1 MSATVMQTAIWVSAA
16 GILLLFMK
24 RRRGRKVHR

>member
-1 MSATVMQTAIWVSAA
+1 MNVTLMQTMIWVSAA

-24 RRRGRKVHR
+24 RRRGRKTQR

>member
-1 MSATVMQTAIWVSAA
+1 MSASIMQTMIWVSAA

-24 RRRGRKVHR
+24 RRRGRKTTR